1 MDLYT
6 QLARVALT
14 AYLKEREI
22 IKAPKDLPSEILK
35 RKAGTFVSL
44 HKKRG
49 HALRGCMGTFL
60 PTEKNIATEII
71 RNAIAAATQDPRFE
85 PLEFEELKE
94 LSEKAVMLEA
104 LNSAVKAGK
113 VKLTCPEHKDADV
126 TLLID
131 GTLICSKGH
140 RLWPPGEGGE

>member
-1 MDLYT
+1 MEIFSTGDI
-6 QLARVALT
+6 LA
-14 AYLKEREI
+14 
-22 IKAPKDLPSEILK
+22 
-35 RKAGTFVSL
+35 VSSL
-44 HKKRG
+44 
-49 HALRGCMGTFL
+49 
-60 PTEKNIATEII
+60 
-71 RNAIAAATQDPRFE
+71 AIAAAAIYMIVSLRKTMSQPTIIQVPTNPPYGTYSPGLGEVDRLRRE
-85 PLEFEELKE
+85 LDKYKKLLEAREREFKERLNE

-140 RLWPPGEGGE
+140 RLWPPGEE